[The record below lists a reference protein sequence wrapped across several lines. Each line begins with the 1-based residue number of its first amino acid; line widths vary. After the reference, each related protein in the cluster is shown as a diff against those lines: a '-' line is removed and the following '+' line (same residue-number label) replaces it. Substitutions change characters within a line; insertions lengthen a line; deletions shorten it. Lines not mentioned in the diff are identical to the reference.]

1 MAGTPIPQGS
11 KKAFV
16 RGGRVSLVEANP
28 KHKSW
33 RSAVTAACSSVWTDR
48 EPLDG
53 PVEVEIVFVFERP
66 KSVKREWMTV
76 KPDIDKLVRAI
87 FDAVSDAG
95 VWSGDQ
101 QVVRLIC
108 QKRYVN
114 ELDDQPGAQILIRHA
129 V

>member
-1 MAGTPIPQGS
+1 MGVFLWLKRI
-11 KKAFV
+11 
-16 RGGRVSLVEANP
+16 RSLVWA
-28 KHKSW
+28 
-33 RSAVTAACSSVWTDR
+33 DR

-66 KSVKREWMTV
+66 KSVKRDWMTV

-95 VWSGDQ
+95 VWFGDQ

-108 QKRYVN
+108 QKRYVS